1 MSQWLGIEGFSL
13 TGKNQQSQR
22 ELGVEKWYEQGWRD
36 GMEGQRMFDP
46 QEEALKR
53 GCMLVQAEAW

>member
-1 MSQWLGIEGFSL
+1 M
-13 TGKNQQSQR
+13 
-22 ELGVEKWYEQGWRD
+22 EKWYEQGWHD